1 MQYDVFGQKAVL
13 IGLTCVGDV
22 ISSIYQDSVV
32 ANKL

>member
-13 IGLTCVGDV
+13 IGLCVGDV
-22 ISSIYQDSVV
+22 ISSIYQESVV

>member
-1 MQYDVFGQKAVL
+1 MQYDVFGLKTVL
-13 IGLTCVGDV
+13 IGFTCVGDV